1 MQEKKKPERAR
12 EKNGQ
17 RNSVWRRKQWR
28 PCHEVLEEE
37 QKDNRDKKSWSHDQL
52 EEKSKPGDKKVLP
65 LFIYSFDLLLVV
77 WSLPS
82 EVKNLQQ
89 RSKPM
94 TVIQAKVP
102 MKVK

>member
-1 MQEKKKPERAR
+1 M
-12 EKNGQ
+12 
-17 RNSVWRRKQWR
+17 
-28 PCHEVLEEE
+28 LEEE

-52 EEKSKPGDKKVLP
+52 EEKSKPGDEKV
-65 LFIYSFDLLLVV
+65 FASFFYIYSLDLLLVV

-89 RSKPM
+89 RSNPM
-94 TVIQAKVP
+94 TVIQAKAP